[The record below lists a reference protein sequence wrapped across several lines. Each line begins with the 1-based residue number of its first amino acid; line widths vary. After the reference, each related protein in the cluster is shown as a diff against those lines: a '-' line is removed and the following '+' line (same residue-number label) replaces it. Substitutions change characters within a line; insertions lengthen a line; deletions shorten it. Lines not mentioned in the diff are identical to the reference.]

1 MGGERTRKGKYFFL
15 YPACCIALLLGIW
28 GCATFPGWA
37 KTPLA
42 KGERRLARAKTLYAK
57 GEYAASLKETHE
69 VLRIYYQTL
78 GNKALM
84 QEGLIYACSKN
95 PEQDYQSS
103 LKSFRRLIKEFP
115 RSKER
120 AQAEVWV
127 TLLQEIV
134 DKDVMFQQEI
144 RNKDSG
150 FAELTK
156 QNSHLEMTLKKE
168 KTRVKELES
177 QVQRL
182 KAQAKR
188 SDVEAEKLKEQLLR
202 LKEIDLGIEEKKS
215 QAK

>member
-28 GCATFPGWA
+28 GCAALPEWA

-42 KGERRLARAKTLYAK
+42 KGERRLARARTLFAK
-57 GEYAASLKETHE
+57 GEYTASLKETHE
-69 VLRIYYQTL
+69 ILRMHPYTL
-78 GNKALM
+78 GDKALM
-84 QEGLIYACSKN
+84 QEGLIYACPKN
-95 PEQDYQSS
+95 PEHDYQSS
-103 LKSFRRLIKEFP
+103 LKSFCRLLKEFP

-134 DKDVMFQQEI
+134 DKDIMFQQEI
-144 RNKDSG
+144 RNKESG
-150 FAELTK
+150 ISELTK

-168 KTRVKELES
+168 TAKVKELETE
-177 QVQRL
+177 VQRL

-188 SDVEAEKLKEQLLR
+188 SDVEVEKLKEQLLR
-202 LKEIDLGIEEKKS
+202 LKEIDLGIEKKRN